1 VIVVGFVV
9 SGLATLTA
17 MLVAW
22 GRARQALPGAPERR
36 AWALVQC
43 GLAGAAALVLVAG
56 AWWLLDGPDRGDGP
70 AWLAVVAGALPVA
83 ALGATHWG
91 RVLRHVDELAR
102 VAAVLVASAVA
113 VVVAL
118 GVAVLVLGR
127 LPARSERALVG
138 PAAAAVAVTALVAAP
153 LQRRAAAAV
162 STAVGDGR
170 RSATEVVRTFTD
182 RTSRGT
188 PDEEL
193 LLELAVALR
202 AELRLDAA
210 EVWIAVPGGVELA
223 ASTPRRPRTTVA
235 LAPAEHDVLSRSGVV
250 GASWLG
256 LWVPPLLVGRGD
268 RAVRAVPAC
277 SAGELL
283 GLVVAELA
291 PDADL
296 GTDDDAALAE
306 LGRRLGVVL
315 HARRLD
321 AALALT
327 LEELRRANDEL
338 RASRARLVAAADAA
352 RHRIERDLHDGAQQ
366 QLVSLAVTLRL
377 ARDALDDDPADAR
390 RLLADLADDARA
402 AIQQLR
408 DLAHGIYPPLLAD
421 AGLAEALRAAAS
433 RAAQPVRVVA
443 DGIGRHPAD
452 VEAAVYFC
460 CLEALQ
466 NAAKH
471 APGATVDVDL
481 SMGPDG
487 LRFVIADDGPG
498 FDPVL
503 AGAGHG
509 LQHMAD
515 RVGAIGG
522 QVTWDAEPGRGT
534 TVRGHV
540 PAPAI
545 ERAP

>member
-1 VIVVGFVV
+1 V
-9 SGLATLTA
+9 S
-17 MLVAW
+17 V
-22 GRARQALPGAPERR
+22 RAVER
-36 AWALVQC
+36 
-43 GLAGAAALVLVAG
+43 GAAVLVRSGGIA
-56 AWWLLDGPDRGDGP
+56 ALAVLVVAATWWLLDGPDRGAGP
-70 AWLAVVAGALPVA
+70 WVLAGAAIVPPLLALAAARRAWTRRRLEVLATVAAGLLAVAVALAV
-83 ALGATHWG
+83 ALGAG
-91 RVLRHVDELAR
+91 
-102 VAAVLVASAVA
+102 
-113 VVVAL
+113 
-118 GVAVLVLGR
+118 VLVLGR
-127 LPARSERALVG
+127 LPNRAEQAVVG
-138 PAAAAVAVTALVAAP
+138 PAAVAALIAAVAAAP
-153 LQRRAAAAV
+153 LLRRAHAWAADLV
-162 STAVGDGR
+162 VGGR
-170 RSATEVVRTFTD
+170 RSPDDVVRSFID

-193 LLELAVALR
+193 LLDLAVALR

-210 EVWIAVPGGVELA
+210 EVWLAVPGGVGLL
-223 ASTPRRPRTTVA
+223 ASTPQRPRTTVA

-250 GASWLG
+250 GSSWLE
-256 LWVPPLLVGRGD
+256 LWVPALLAGRGD
-268 RAVRAVPAC
+268 RLVRAVPAC
-277 SAGELL
+277 FAGELL
-283 GLVVAELA
+283 GLIVAETAPSAELA
-291 PDADL
+291 AV
-296 GTDDDAALAE
+296 DDAALAE

-321 AALALT
+321 AALADT
-327 LEELRRANDEL
+327 LAELRLANEEL

-390 RLLADLADDARA
+390 ALLADLADDARA

-433 RAAQPVRVVA
+433 RGTQPVHVRAEGV
-443 DGIGRHPAD
+443 GRYPAD

-471 APGATVDVDL
+471 APSASVEVRLDAEH
-481 SMGPDG
+481 DG
-487 LRFVIADDGPG
+487 LHFAIVDDGPG
-498 FDPVL
+498 FEPT
-503 AGAGHG
+503 ATPPGHG

-522 QVTWDAEPGRGT
+522 RVAWETAPGHGT
-534 TVRGHV
+534 TVRGRV
-540 PAPAI
+540 PVDGGGAP
-545 ERAP
+545 